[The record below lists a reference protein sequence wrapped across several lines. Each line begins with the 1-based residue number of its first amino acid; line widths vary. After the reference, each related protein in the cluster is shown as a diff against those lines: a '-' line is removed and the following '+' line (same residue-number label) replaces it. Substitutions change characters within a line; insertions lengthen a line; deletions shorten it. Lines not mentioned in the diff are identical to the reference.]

1 MKDVSY
7 GYLMKVLLTLPFTLR
22 IQSERC
28 LLRVSDEGSADT
40 KVKDVSYGYL
50 MKVLLTLPFTL
61 RMQSERCLLRV
72 SDEGS
77 ADTK

>member
-1 MKDVSY
+1 MKDASY

-50 MKVLLTLPFTL
+50 MKVL
-61 RMQSERCLLRV
+61 RIQSERCLLRV

>member
-28 LLRVSDEGSADT
+28 LLRVSDEGSTYFAFHITDT
-40 KVKDVSYGYL
+40 K
-50 MKVLLTLPFTL
+50 
-61 RMQSERCLLRV
+61 
-72 SDEGS
+72 
-77 ADTK
+77 

>member
-7 GYLMKVLLTLPFTLR
+7 GYLMKVLR

-28 LLRVSDEGSADT
+28 LLRVSDKGSADT
-40 KVKDVSYGYL
+40 KVKDASYGYL
-50 MKVLLTLPFTL
+50 MKVL
-61 RMQSERCLLRV
+61 RIQSERCLLRV
-72 SDEGS
+72 SDKGS